1 MDHALIDITS
11 ALFWLVVGAAAFLL
25 APIRHVTLR
34 RAALAAVNLGFL
46 YLVLNVWVAPVLA
59 GLLALHAALGLI
71 AAQRRALAAAGMALF
86 VAGALFL
93 LHKLPGVSTRLGTGA
108 VNPLLA
114 TVGFS
119 YVFLRL
125 IEILRKVWETR
136 QTPDLIG
143 LINYLLPFHMLAAG
157 PIQAYDDYLAAP
169 PLPPS
174 LTPRMVLES
183 VERVAQGLFKKFV
196 LAYVLRQLFLT
207 DFRSEGFLW
216 FVELQVFF
224 LWLYLDFSAYSDIA
238 VGVGRLIGVATPE
251 NFNRPYLARNL
262 VDFWDRWHISL
273 SLFIRRNLFIPIQ
286 LSLLRARSRSPLLCA
301 NVAVG
306 ISFLLCGLWHGI
318 GVNFLIW
325 GLVHCVGLM
334 VVNVYRHVLTKL
346 LGPKGVKA
354 YMADRRIR
362 AVATVATF
370 QFVAASLLALFYT

>member
-11 ALFWLVVGAAAFLL
+11 TLFWLVAGAAAFLL

-34 RAALAAVNLGFL
+34 RACLAAVNLGFL
-46 YLVLNVWVAPVLA
+46 YLVLNVWLAPLLA
-59 GLLALHAALGLI
+59 GLMALHVALGLI
-71 AAQRRALAAAGMALF
+71 AARRHALAAAGTALCA
-86 VAGALFL
+86 AGALFL
-93 LHKLPGVSTRLGTGA
+93 LHKLPGVSTRLGTSV

-125 IEILRKVWETR
+125 IEVLRKVWETR
-136 QTPDLIG
+136 QPPDLIG

-157 PIQAYDDYLAAP
+157 PIQAYDDYLASP

-174 LTPRMVLES
+174 LTPRLVLES
-183 VERVAQGLFKKFV
+183 VERVARGLFKKFV

-207 DFRSEGFLW
+207 DFRSEGLLW

-238 VGVGRLIGVATPE
+238 VGVGRLIGVTTPE

-262 VDFWDRWHISL
+262 VDFWERWHISL
-273 SLFIRRNLFIPIQ
+273 SLFVRRNLFIPIQ
-286 LSLLRARSRSPLLCA
+286 MHLLRARSRRPLLSA

-306 ISFLLCGLWHGI
+306 VSFICCGLWHGI

-325 GLVHCVGLM
+325 GIVHCVGLM
-334 VVNVYRHVLTKL
+334 TVNVYRHVLTRM
-346 LGPKGVKA
+346 LGAKGVKT

-362 AVATVATF
+362 ALATVATY
-370 QFVAASLLALFYT
+370 QFVAASLLALFYA